1 MAENARH
8 EFGNVSTELKLSMV
22 AGYLKAFTTALQ
34 NKPSAKRPFK
44 LWYIDAFAG
53 TGERTIRLAA
63 KDANLLEASVE
74 ERLESRRGSAQIA
87 IDTDPPFDQLIFIE
101 HKKRHVAALEELAA
115 KYPKRNI
122 TVLKGDANRRIQQGT
137 KSQDWSGVRA
147 VMFLDPYGMGVE
159 WETLEAIRKTRAID
173 VWYLVSLSG
182 LYRQATKTK
191 SALDE
196 KKRAALTR
204 MLGTS
209 EWEEAWYDKGGQIS
223 FLEDAEPELR
233 RTGDL
238 GRLEAFVTKRLEGL
252 FPTVLGPKRLFNDR
266 NAPMFSLYFLCSN
279 PSPKAIGVAQ
289 RIASH
294 ILKGNS
300 SQVRPR

>member
-1 MAENARH
+1 
-8 EFGNVSTELKLSMV
+8 MV

-34 NKPSAKRPFK
+34 DKPTPRRPFQ

-53 TGERTIRLAA
+53 TGERTVRLTA
-63 KDANLLEASVE
+63 KDANLLESLVE

-87 IDTDPPFDQLIFIE
+87 IDTKPPFDRLIFIE
-101 HKKRHVAALEELAA
+101 QKKRHVVALQELAA
-115 KYPKRNI
+115 KYPERSI
-122 TVLKGDANRRIQQGT
+122 TVLKGDANRRIQGGT
-137 KSQDWSGVRA
+137 RAQDWSGVRA

-159 WETLEAIRKTRAID
+159 WETLEAIRKTKAID

-182 LYRQATKTK
+182 LYRQATRRK
-191 SALDE
+191 SDLDE

-204 MLGTS
+204 MLGTN
-209 EWEEAWYDKGGQIS
+209 EWETAWYDQGAQTS
-223 FLEDAEPELR
+223 LLEEFEPEER

-238 GRLEAFVTKRLEGL
+238 GRLEAFVTKRLKSL

-279 PSPKAIGVAQ
+279 PSPRARGVAE
-289 RIASH
+289 RIANH
-294 ILKGNS
+294 ILKGS
-300 SQVRPR
+300 SSHVRPR